1 MNYRIFRVLTLLFI
15 GSAIQSSAQ
24 NSSALKPQWIG
35 NVPRNHSG
43 FYFVEVHSDIASSLS
58 GARTSILQELSAGVE
73 RTDKV
78 SVREIYEDS
87 STQQY
92 SSDRMH
98 GYSSDFYQLELQVD
112 GESQPIRSRRIDEYW
127 KTSFRGGSKIY
138 DYYALYAVE
147 RQGHHADFSIISTTS
162 SYGARGLWR
171 SAIIPGWGQFHK
183 GANLKGGLILGGC
196 AALAAGIVFTESQRS
211 DYARKI
217 AQTHNINHIKTYSTK
232 ADHFA
237 TARNICIGAAAAL
250 YVYNLIDAIAA
261 PGARR
266 IVVHRRNGNGQTY
279 SFVPAMMPDGS
290 AGMIAAVTF

>member
-1 MNYRIFRVLTLLFI
+1 MSYRILGAFILLL
-15 GSAIQSSAQ
+15 GSVIRSSAQ
-24 NSSALKPQWIG
+24 NSSPLKPQWVG
-35 NVPRNHSG
+35 NVPCNYASD
-43 FYFVEVHSDIASSLS
+43 FYFVEVHSDMGSSLS
-58 GARTSILQELSAGVE
+58 GARTSVMQELSAGVE

-92 SSDRMH
+92 SSDRIH

-138 DYYALYAVE
+138 EYYALYAVE

-196 AALAAGIVFTESQRS
+196 AALAAGIV
-211 DYARKI
+211 
-217 AQTHNINHIKTYSTK
+217 
-232 ADHFA
+232 DHFA

-266 IVVHRRNGNGQTY
+266 IAVRRRNSNGQTY
-279 SFVPAMMPDGS
+279 SFVPAVMPDGS
-290 AGMIAAVTF
+290 AGMVAAVTF